1 MHLRYFSLPLLLLI
15 AATATAST
23 TQPEQLDDGWKVA
36 DAKALG
42 WNTDRFVEA
51 EGKITDGTWK
61 GTTSLL
67 VAQNG
72 KIVYE
77 AYFNGGARETL
88 NDARSLTK
96 TVTAMLVGAAID
108 RKLLPGVSD
117 RVFAHFSDRPAPL
130 HPDKRK
136 AAITLEDL
144 LTMSSLL
151 ECNDE
156 NPASSGNEE
165 RMYVTEDWI
174 GFALDLPI
182 KGFAPWDT
190 KPVDSPHGRS
200 FAYCTAGSFLLGAV
214 VERAAGK
221 HLDAFS
227 AEVLEKPLGI
237 TQSKWNFAPDGT
249 AMGGGGTRF
258 RSRDLLRL
266 GEMMR
271 NEGEWNGNRV
281 LSRAWVRSMMM
292 VHAAAR
298 DDADYG
304 YQIWRFRFPYK
315 DGEQAAWAMSGNGG
329 NYVFIVPELKL
340 VAVVTSN
347 AYNQKFAHPQSQRI
361 FSDIVLKAMP

>member
-1 MHLRYFSLPLLLLI
+1 MHLPCFSIPLLLLI
-15 AATATAST
+15 AATATASPG
-23 TQPEQLDDGWKVA
+23 QPEQLDDGWKVA

-42 WNTDRFVEA
+42 WKSERFEEA
-51 EGKITDGTWK
+51 EHKIADSTWK

-67 VAQNG
+67 VSHQG
-72 KIVYE
+72 KLVYE

-88 NDARSLTK
+88 NDTRSLTK
-96 TVTAMLVGAAID
+96 SITAMLVGAAID
-108 RKLLPGVSD
+108 RKLLAGVGD
-117 RVFAHFSDRPAPL
+117 PVFAHFSDRPAPL

-136 AAITLEDL
+136 TAITVEDL

-151 ECNDE
+151 ECNDD

-182 KGFAPWDT
+182 KGFAPWEN
-190 KPVDSPHGRS
+190 KPGDSPYGRS

-214 VERAAGK
+214 VERVAGK

-227 AEVLEKPLGI
+227 ADVLEKPLGI
-237 TQSKWNFAPDGT
+237 AKSKWNFAPDGT

-271 NEGEWNGNRV
+271 NEGEWNGKRV
-281 LSRAWVRSMMM
+281 LSRAWVRSMMT
-292 VHAAAR
+292 VHVAAR
-298 DDADYG
+298 EDADYG
-304 YQIWRFRFPYK
+304 YQIWRFKFPYK
-315 DGEQAAWAMSGNGG
+315 NGEQVAWAMSGNGG
-329 NYVFIVPELKL
+329 NYVFIVPELAL

-347 AYNQKFAHPQSQRI
+347 AYNQKFAHPQSRQI